1 MEQDGLKLIIQWLL
15 EEYASDCSSLY
26 EFGCGT
32 GSNLVWI
39 RELMPDIE
47 LTGLDWAESSQ
58 QIIELVSNRSSDA
71 KLHSKNFDY
80 FKPDFNVELKQNA
93 AVLTVA
99 SLEQTGK
106 NYNDFLEYLL
116 AKRPKVVIHIEP
128 MWDSL
133 DPNNL
138 LDYLSIRYVKKRNYL
153 DGFREY
159 IWSLSK
165 DGKIEVKVDRR
176 TYLGSLYIDGY
187 SVLIWKPGYE
197 K

>member
-1 MEQDGLKLIIQWLL
+1 M
-15 EEYASDCSSLY
+15 
-26 EFGCGT
+26 
-32 GSNLVWI
+32 
-39 RELMPDIE
+39 
-47 LTGLDWAESSQ
+47 
-58 QIIELVSNRSSDA
+58 
-71 KLHSKNFDY
+71 
-80 FKPDFNVELKQNA
+80 
-93 AVLTVA
+93 A

-106 NYNDFLEYLL
+106 NYSDFLEYLL

-138 LDYLSIRYVKKRNYL
+138 LDYLSIRYMKKRNYL

-159 IWSLSK
+159 IWSLSN

-187 SVLIWKPGYE
+187 SVLVWKPRYE
-197 K
+197 R

>member
-1 MEQDGLKLIIQWLL
+1 
-15 EEYASDCSSLY
+15 
-26 EFGCGT
+26 
-32 GSNLVWI
+32 
-39 RELMPDIE
+39 
-47 LTGLDWAESSQ
+47 
-58 QIIELVSNRSSDA
+58 
-71 KLHSKNFDY
+71 
-80 FKPDFNVELKQNA
+80 
-93 AVLTVA
+93 
-99 SLEQTGK
+99 
-106 NYNDFLEYLL
+106 
-116 AKRPKVVIHIEP
+116 